1 MKSNKFYKK
10 KKSSFKNFREKA
22 PIIITSIIL
31 YLCISSST
39 IKAQQNKSSIHS
51 NASYAEK
58 IYLQLDKTTYV
69 TGSTIWFKS
78 IITDAVTHAPTTL
91 SKILYVEL
99 IDQDKRILAK
109 KLIKIENGIGQG
121 FFDLDKD
128 FKKGSYLV
136 RAYTQWNKNFDSDF
150 IFEQYIYLFHTEQ
163 KKEPITNLT
172 LLKDSKKVNRLQAFI
187 DPLLI
192 DFEHKRELTVFV
204 KLNDQKDTLT
214 LKKMDNGQ
222 YFIDY
227 PIERDSEYATLE
239 IQTKNE
245 KTYSRTFILNKEY
258 VDLQFFPESGELV
271 HGLNNKIGFKAVNP
285 NGKGTIVRGEIVDE
299 KGTVITSFR
308 SNILGMGSFILKG
321 VQDGKSYYARLFNS
335 VSKEESKRYS
345 LPKVASK
352 GNIIS
357 MIRNDNNILLTVA
370 SNYLKNDN
378 MFLRLAHRGTTQYS
392 KNISLKNGPFTILI
406 PNKFLP
412 EGIISATLMDSNK
425 RPIAERL
432 YFNQRQEKRIN
443 LDITTN
449 KKSYTKREQTHLD
462 IQATD
467 SVGKPINANLSLLV
481 INKEPLGKS
490 QSLRQNI
497 LSYYLLDSELRGKI
511 ENPGFYFNSPRDM
524 QYHLDALMLTQGWR
538 KYHYAK
544 PLGKLL
550 YKPEK
555 NLSIT
560 GVIKRNPYRKT
571 KKVNISMMTLGKSGN
586 IYSKEIG
593 TFNNFQF
600 DLDDEYGDR
609 IGVTIQTTGEKG
621 KKGRYPVTLQ
631 KEKSPP
637 INFNHYKSI
646 ETINDST
653 FQTFIEKE
661 IAYDKVLK
669 NFLERFDNQL
679 LDEVVLSNYK
689 MTPNR
694 KKVMEK
700 WGKPDLVIDGKEL
713 VEKIQKWSYGIYSII
728 EFNYPEKITIHHS
741 LPDLIINNHK
751 SGSPDPAHV
760 SAFFERQIR
769 FGKVRFPKPFAKIKG
784 SDMTLVVIDGIPV
797 KYIVEYPDIA
807 SIPTKAIKSFELIRC
822 SKNRSIWEE
831 TTFRGTPYKG
841 SFCMGI
847 IAIYTHAGKGLA
859 GTRTPKGITYT
870 STPVFSSPREFY
882 APKYDSKNI
891 NDSSPDL
898 RSLVEWKPILK
909 TGNLGK
915 VTASYFNADNI
926 GKMIV
931 VVEAISGNGEIG
943 YKEIVYEVNE

>member
-1 MKSNKFYKK
+1 MKKTFHLIVTT
-10 KKSSFKNFREKA
+10 
-22 PIIITSIIL
+22 IIFF
-31 YLCISSST
+31 LCTLST
-39 IKAQQNKSSIHS
+39 TIEAQQNNTDINS

-58 IYLQLDKTTYV
+58 IYLQLDKSAYATET
-69 TGSTIWFKS
+69 TIWFKA
-78 IITDAVTHAPTTL
+78 IVTDAITHAPTTL
-91 SKILYVEL
+91 SKILYAEL
-99 IDQDKRILAK
+99 IDQDKKVLAK

-121 FFDLDKD
+121 FFDLDKEL
-128 FKKGSYLV
+128 KKGSYLV
-136 RAYTQWNKNFDSDF
+136 RAYTQWNKNFGSDF
-150 IFEQYIYLFHTEQ
+150 IFEQYIYLFHIDQ

-172 LLKDSKKVNRLQAFI
+172 LLKDPTKTNRLQASI

-192 DFEHKRELTVFV
+192 DPEHKRKLTVFV

-214 LKKMDNGQ
+214 LKKMDDGK

-227 PIERDSEYATLE
+227 PLESDSEYATLE
-239 IQTKNE
+239 IQTQNE
-245 KTYSRTFILNKEY
+245 KTYSKTFILNKEY

-285 NGKGTIVRGEIVDE
+285 NGKGKIVQGEIIDE
-299 KGTVITSFR
+299 QGTSVASFR
-308 SNILGMGSFILKG
+308 SNILGMGSFIIKG
-321 VQDGKSYYARLFNS
+321 VQDGKSYHARLFNS
-335 VSKEESKRYS
+335 LSKEESKRYP

-352 GNIIS
+352 GNILS
-357 MIRNDNNILLTVA
+357 MSRNDNSILLTVA

-378 MFLRLAHRGTTQYS
+378 MLLRISHRGTIQYL
-392 KNISLKNGPFTILI
+392 KNISLKNGTYTLLI
-406 PNKFLP
+406 PNKLLP
-412 EGIISATLMDSNK
+412 EGIISGVLMNSNK
-425 RPIAERL
+425 QPVAERL
-432 YFNQRQEKRIN
+432 YFNQRPEKRIN
-443 LDITTN
+443 IDITTN
-449 KKSYTKREQTHLD
+449 KEIYSKRESTRLD

-481 INKEPLGKS
+481 INKEQLGKS

-511 ENPGFYFNSPRDM
+511 ENPGFYFNSPRDI
-524 QYHLDALMLTQGWR
+524 QYHLDVLMLTQGWR

-571 KKVNISMMTLGKSGN
+571 KKVNISMMTFGKSGN

-600 DLDDEYGDR
+600 DLDDEYGDQ

-621 KKGRYPVTLQ
+621 KKERYPVTLQ

-646 ETINDST
+646 ETVNDST

-661 IAYDKVLK
+661 IVYDKVLK
-669 NFLERFDNQL
+669 NFSERFDNQL

-689 MTPNR
+689 LTPNR

-741 LPDLIINNHK
+741 LPDLIIENHK
-751 SGSPDPAHV
+751 SSSPDPAHV

-831 TTFRGTPYKG
+831 ATFRGTPYKG

-859 GTRTPKGITYT
+859 GTKTPKGITYT
-870 STPVFSSPREFY
+870 SMPVFSSPREFY
-882 APKYDSKNI
+882 TPKYDNKNI

-909 TGNLGK
+909 TDRLGK
-915 VTASYFNADNI
+915 VTTSYYNADNI
-926 GKMIV
+926 GKMKIV
-931 VVEAISGNGEIG
+931 IEAISKNGEIG
-943 YKEIVYEVNE
+943 YKEIGYKVE